1 MAHKKVAKIIAT
13 AIVVN
18 NLSSSVVL
26 GKEVNLIEKNKDN
39 SVINQSISDSK
50 RYNNIFRIEKTVG
63 DTEEF
68 LKIINDG
75 NLEEI
80 KLSRDIDLSNL
91 ISSGVD
97 IRTSNVVIDGQGYSI
112 YVPKLAENLNR
123 DFFTLQGDG
132 IVLKNLNIVC
142 KDDDK
147 ILNNK
152 NNLITISG
160 DDITLENVF
169 IGSNF
174 NRAVNILEGNNI
186 HINDCKIVNNQEKG
200 NGLKVEN
207 GVVTLNNLDLQNKSG
222 VGLDILGKDSKVY
235 LKGDIKIDSPIEIRG
250 QFRDGGIL
258 NCDNNQLI
266 HEKRVFGYT
275 YYNVAKETELVRNKD
290 EFLEAIDNNIVKNIK
305 LMNNIDLRGHES
317 EYYKV
322 FEKEIKVDK
331 NNYHITM

>member
-1 MAHKKVAKIIAT
+1 MVKD
-13 AIVVN
+13 IVSMF
-18 NLSSSVVL
+18 L
-26 GKEVNLIEKNKDN
+26 
-39 SVINQSISDSK
+39 NQ
-50 RYNNIFRIEKTVG
+50 
-63 DTEEF
+63 
-68 LKIINDG
+68 
-75 NLEEI
+75 
-80 KLSRDIDLSNL
+80 
-91 ISSGVD
+91 
-97 IRTSNVVIDGQGYSI
+97 
-112 YVPKLAENLNR
+112 
-123 DFFTLQGDG
+123 
-132 IVLKNLNIVC
+132 LKNLNIVC
-142 KDDDK
+142 KDDEA
-147 ILNNK
+147 LNN

-169 IGSNF
+169 IESNF
-174 NRAVNILEGNNI
+174 NRSVNILEGNNI

-200 NGLKVEN
+200 NGLKIEN

-235 LKGDIKIDSPIEIRG
+235 LKGDIKINSPIEIRG

-305 LMNNIDLRGHES
+305 LMDNIDLRGHES